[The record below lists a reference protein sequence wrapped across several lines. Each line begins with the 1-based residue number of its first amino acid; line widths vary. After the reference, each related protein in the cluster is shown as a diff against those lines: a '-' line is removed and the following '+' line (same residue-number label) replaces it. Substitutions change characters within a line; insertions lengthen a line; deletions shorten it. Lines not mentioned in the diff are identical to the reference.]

1 MEFIHNPRCSKSR
14 QTLDLL
20 KEKGIEPAIRLYL
33 DDTLSK
39 DELKSILNKLNV
51 EAASIIRKSEK
62 DYKENLKGKE
72 LSEEQ
77 WIDAMIKFPILI
89 QRPIVVKGNKAV
101 IGRPIENVIE
111 LISE

>member
-77 WIDAMIKFPILI
+77 WIDAMIKYPKLIERPILI
-89 QRPIVVKGNKAV
+89 NDQKAA
-101 IGRPIENVIE
+101 IGRPPENVLDI
-111 LISE
+111 I